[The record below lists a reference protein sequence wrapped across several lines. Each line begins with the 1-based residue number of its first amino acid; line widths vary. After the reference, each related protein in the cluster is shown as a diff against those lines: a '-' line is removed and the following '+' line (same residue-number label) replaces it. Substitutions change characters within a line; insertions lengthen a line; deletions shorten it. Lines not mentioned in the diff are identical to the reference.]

1 MFQSVAPSPRELP
14 IPVEPFPELE
24 WEGGKNFPAQ
34 KKPVFD
40 TPIPTP
46 RQIVARELSK
56 MSAFPED
63 NE

>member
-24 WEGGKNFPAQ
+24 WEGVASPS
-34 KKPVFD
+34 KKKEIVLD

-46 RQIVARELSK
+46 REIVANELAK
-56 MSAFPED
+56 MSDET
-63 NE
+63 